1 MRVPDRFGRVMRFS
15 DWLCKRRG
23 DSPMGML
30 AFFRTSHIGATL
42 ITLAI
47 AALGAAGAYALRV
60 PVYML
65 TGPAMA
71 VSLAGLAGVRVQ
83 IDPRFRDT
91 CFVVLG
97 LTVGA
102 GFNSEALSTMIRW
115 PVAFVVIAGITWATM
130 LACRA
135 VLARGFGFARDT
147 ALLAGAPGHL
157 SFVIAMAESNGR
169 DVVRVS
175 VTQSVRL
182 LLLTLV
188 VPFVALAMGV
198 DLGGAVMPQGAG
210 WPWWVLGVLAALALL
225 AGQLLKRWRV
235 PAHLLIGAMLVT
247 GAWQLGGVAPGV
259 MPEWLA
265 LPAYVALGALI
276 GTRFSGITVADL
288 LRNLAA
294 GLAITFVAVV
304 ISGIAAVL
312 VAAAL
317 GMPPSHI
324 LVAFA
329 PGGLETMIAMG
340 VVLGVAPGFVA
351 ACHITRLMVLSV
363 LLPVMARTRPARI

>member
-1 MRVPDRFGRVMRFS
+1 MRLSG
-15 DWLCKRRG
+15 WLCKGQG
-23 DSPMGML
+23 DSDLMMNS
-30 AFFRTSHIGATL
+30 FFDSSPIGRTL
-42 ITLAI
+42 ITLVVA
-47 AALGAAGAYALRV
+47 AAGAVLAYWLNV

-71 VSLAGLAGVRVQ
+71 VSLAGLGGLRVE
-83 IDPRFRDT
+83 IDPRFRDV

-102 GFNSEALSTMIRW
+102 GFSAEALATMVRW
-115 PVAFVVIAGITWATM
+115 PLAFGVISLLTWVTM
-130 LACRA
+130 LTCRA
-135 VLARGFGFARDT
+135 VLERGFGFARDT

-157 SFVIAMAESNGR
+157 SFVIAMAESSGR
-169 DVVRVS
+169 DVVRIS

-198 DLGGAVMPQGAG
+198 DLSGAVTPQGTA
-210 WPWWVLGVLAALALL
+210 WPLWVLVIL
-225 AGQLLKRWRV
+225 AGLAVIASRLLNRWRV
-235 PAHLLIGAMLVT
+235 PAPLLIGAMLVT
-247 GAWQLGGVAPGV
+247 GAWQLGGVSEGV
-259 MPEWLA
+259 MPLWLA

-276 GTRFSGITVADL
+276 GTRFSGITADDL

-294 GLAITFVAVV
+294 GLAISAVAVV
-304 ISGIAAVL
+304 VAGIAAVA

-317 GMPPSHI
+317 GMPASHV
-324 LVAFA
+324 LLAFA

-363 LLPVMARTRPARI
+363 LLPVMGRDRSARR